1 MGVGWGEV
9 VFVSLC
15 IHAFSVV
22 VLAKKKG
29 KKRKRKQKTEKALE
43 KKKGEK
49 KTSGLVRSVSLLYSC
64 IH

>member
-43 KKKGEK
+43 KKRREK
-49 KTSGLVRSVSLLYSC
+49 NEWSC
-64 IH
+64 A